1 MQNDKANNIQFD
13 SHRRGGGGNNA
24 HFDLHI
30 RAGWGGGANVHL
42 DLSGGGGGRVAG
54 NNAYNVN
61 RLLFQHLPLD
71 LREKRDSSVADLHG
85 QVNPETNSN
94 STFFK
99 IYFSV
104 SHI

>member
-1 MQNDKANNIQFD
+1 M
-13 SHRRGGGGNNA
+13 
-24 HFDLHI
+24 
-30 RAGWGGGANVHL
+30 GGA
-42 DLSGGGGGRVAG
+42 VAG

-94 STFFK
+94 STFFI